1 VARHGDRSHDLVDAV
16 IATVGIVVIVSAATI
31 EVGDNFTKIA
41 LAIVGIIM
49 LYLQTRTRKEQTAA
63 KDLAA
68 GAQYQATKAN
78 AAAAAAHAELHPNGG
93 SSFRDAVDQI
103 GTKVDGIAR
112 DVSALK
118 KRVGN
123 IEASLPKDEPPDGG

>member
-1 VARHGDRSHDLVDAV
+1 MDRPDDLMLVTIGTATL
-16 IATVGIVVIVSAATI
+16 IAAATI

-41 LAIVGIIM
+41 LAVVGIIM
-49 LYLQTRTRKEQTAA
+49 LYLQTRTRKEQAAA

-68 GAQYQATKAN
+68 GAQREAKSAN
-78 AAAAAAHAELHPNGG
+78 VAAAAAHAELQPNGG

-118 KRVGN
+118 KRV
-123 IEASLPKDEPPDGG
+123 